1 MKVIRPLAQELRSK
15 VTHFIK
21 RVLQGEIS
29 LDEVFA
35 SWPAEEDY
43 LADPLLCE
51 AYHALQ
57 HFEADED
64 IRRKD
69 PQYAEWQVNE
79 LKGIMQRL
87 EAEAK
92 T

>member
-1 MKVIRPLAQELRSK
+1 MA
-15 VTHFIK
+15 HFIK
-21 RVLQGEIS
+21 RILQGEIS
-29 LDEVFA
+29 LDEAFA

-43 LADPLLCE
+43 LADPLVRE

-87 EAEAK
+87 EAEGK